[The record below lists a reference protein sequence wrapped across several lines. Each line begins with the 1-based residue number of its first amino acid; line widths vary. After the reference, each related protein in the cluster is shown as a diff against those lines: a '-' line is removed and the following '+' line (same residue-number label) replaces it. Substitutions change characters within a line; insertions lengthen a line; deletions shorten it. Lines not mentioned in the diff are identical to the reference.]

1 MGVLKKIVRFIGPA
15 LLIFVFIRF
24 VDISLLLKTFRD
36 ASIRYLF
43 FSYLLTIALFL
54 GKIFRISLPLSKSS
68 IDIKF
73 YYFTRIFTSA
83 RLLGWISNTFVSD
96 VVNAG
101 ILMTKYEK
109 KMRISSVFILNRAAD
124 ILATLILFG
133 IMFYLNA
140 GLIAPYLRLS
150 YQKIVI
156 IFSAVFAALLLIFFL
171 RTKVMVYVRDFLST
185 GKTFLA
191 LTVNLSVFVVVCTIL
206 AVVFNA
212 KALNIDV
219 SSSFLLLCYTVGI
232 AISVLPISISGIG
245 TREITFVFLMKLVN
259 VSSEKAIA
267 FSFLEFLFMPL
278 FCLATLHVVALVG
291 EYRENSHHR

>member
-1 MGVLKKIVRFIGPA
+1 MGVLKKAVRLIGPA

-24 VDISLLLKTFRD
+24 VDISLLLKTFKD
-36 ASIRYLF
+36 AALYYLF
-43 FSYLLTIALFL
+43 FSYILTIALFL

-68 IDIKF
+68 VDIKF
-73 YYFTRIFTSA
+73 YYFTRIFTSS
-83 RLLGWISNTFVSD
+83 RLLGWISNTFISD

-101 ILMTKYEK
+101 ILMTTHKQK
-109 KMRISSVFILNRAAD
+109 TRISSVFILSRAAD

-140 GLIAPYLRLS
+140 GLMVPYLRLS
-150 YQKIVI
+150 YRKIVI
-156 IFSAVFAALLLIFFL
+156 IFSLVFAAMLLVFFL
-171 RTKVMVYVRDFLST
+171 RTKVMVYMKDFLAA

-191 LTVNLSVFVVVCTIL
+191 VTVNLTVFTVICTIL
-206 AVVFNA
+206 SVVLNA
-212 KALNIDV
+212 KALHIDV
-219 SSSFLLLCYTVGI
+219 SPSFLLLCYAVGI

-245 TREITFVFLMKLVN
+245 TREITFVFLMKLVD
-259 VSSEKAIA
+259 VPSEKAIA

-278 FCLATLHVVALVG
+278 LCLATLHVVALIG

>member
-1 MGVLKKIVRFIGPA
+1 MGVLKKAVRLTGPA
-15 LLIFVFIRF
+15 LLIFVFVRF
-24 VDISLLLKTFRD
+24 VDISLLLKTFRN
-36 ASIRYLF
+36 ASLRYLF
-43 FSYLLTIALFL
+43 LSYLLTTALFM
-54 GKIFRISLPLSKSS
+54 GKIFRIYLPLSKSS
-68 IDIKF
+68 VNIKF
-73 YYFTRIFTSA
+73 SYFTRIFTSS

-101 ILMTKYEK
+101 ILMTKQEK
-109 KMRISSVFILNRAAD
+109 KMRISNVFILNRAAD

-133 IMFYLNA
+133 IVLYLNA
-140 GLIAPYLRLS
+140 GLMSPYLSLS
-150 YQKIVI
+150 YPKSVV
-156 IFSAVFAALLLIFFL
+156 IFSVVFAALLLIFFF
-171 RTKVMVYVRDFLST
+171 RTRVMVYVKDFLQA

-191 LTVNLSVFVVVCTIL
+191 VTVNLTVFVVACTIL
-206 AVVFNA
+206 SVILNA
-212 KALNIDV
+212 KALHVDV
-219 SSSFLLLCYTVGI
+219 SPSFLLLCYTVGI

-278 FCLATLHVVALVG
+278 FCLATLHLVALIG